1 MCKRLVVQTVTGGPL
16 FLFDNLSG
24 MAPVETMSRTG
35 QTSELIGNSDY
46 YVVTSSPSTYS
57 TTLPPYANRNA
68 ADG

>member
-46 YVVTSSPSTYS
+46 YVVISSPSIR
-57 TTLPPYANRNA
+57 LPYANRNA